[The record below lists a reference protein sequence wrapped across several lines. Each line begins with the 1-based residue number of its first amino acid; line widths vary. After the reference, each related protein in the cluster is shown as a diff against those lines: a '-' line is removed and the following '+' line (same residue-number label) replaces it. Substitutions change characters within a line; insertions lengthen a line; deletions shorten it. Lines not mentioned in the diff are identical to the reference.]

1 MKCKNTIAMVLA
13 GAMLLPSN
21 AFAADLSQYKDFPND
36 WSAKSLEQAI
46 DNGLLNGSN
55 GMIDAKGLLTR
66 AQMAAIVSRSFGAA
80 KTASLD
86 DYRDVLPSAWYYSD
100 MAKAV
105 KMGAFQGANGLLNPD
120 ATITREEAFT
130 VLARAFALEGGGSAT
145 LKDFVD
151 GGTVSSWASESVAAL
166 VAGGYVNGANG
177 MLNLKNNITRAEFA
191 KVITGMAASY
201 VGAEGVSSKTVEG
214 NVIVRESGASLSG
227 MTINGDLIIAD
238 SADKVSLDNVK
249 VTGRI
254 VIRGGADAVGIK
266 NTTAGKGVLV
276 SSPNGAA
283 AISVSGGSVGTV
295 TAKSDLSLSGS
306 VSNVA
311 VTDKATLTV
320 EKNASVGTVTVSAAG
335 SKVTGDGKVTNVQA
349 NANNVTVTSKGAK
362 VTAGSGV
369 SGVKAGDKA
378 VESGKSET
386 VGTASSSGG
395 SSSGGGSSSSRSDY
409 SYVLMN
415 IPYGEFY
422 KAELNENAAAV
433 DAVSSATK
441 NKTRIG
447 TLAGGSYHVNPD
459 GSDITGVTYP
469 VRVKTSDL
477 SGLKKVTDSDSVSI
491 TVNKKGKDETSTY
504 TGKEALFESASYSYY
519 ALSSTPSY
527 YKEATLTDGKW
538 SFGKATGAASEDTAT
553 IAKFKTSGH
562 HADYEMKVE
571 SDKIT
576 KGQKV
581 YAVVVTDTDGNS
593 YGLRHVAEIWHAIE
607 LGFNADSPIAGK
619 TIKTITYYTDDGVIE
634 LNLNEALYVPAQA
647 ATAKVA
653 EADFSA
659 GETAVTLSKDLPSDF
674 DAKYSVTVADKESD
688 FFRYENGKITWDKNG
703 EAPSGTYQ
711 LTITD
716 QGGKYAPITAQIN
729 LNVYAYAAVPYDEY
743 WKSEGVYLSGSD
755 WKASSDEVD
764 RDDNK
769 GHQEHDKGAFDAVS
783 RATTNHGLH
792 RGSFQQ
798 SVVVHGTKDGETY
811 DYHPL
816 AWNDGNN
823 FVDADG
829 NTYNRNEIGITSYD
843 ITGIKYV
850 PVKVSA
856 SDFADFSTKYT
867 VTKNGKTLQGGYSEQ
882 NLSAYTAVAAVDKDT
897 NGLKEVTKKGDSF
910 SFGARKTGSGSGIQG
925 EELKTANEGIHA
937 AAKEYS
943 GNFGEML
950 RVDLDNTK
958 DGTKYYG
965 DLGSHMQTVV
975 WKYYGSGNEVLA
987 TYGTKF
993 AADDWMHK
1001 SMGIQLGLTDS
1012 LRAKLPEGTDGTGK
1026 WTITVYALGY
1036 SDTTYTVNVTAD
1048 NLPQKV
1054 DAMTDEQ
1061 KTQLTALKDAAKEL
1075 LDNKSAD
1082 EYKSVAEAQWAALT
1096 EHYNEAVTMLAK
1108 ADATSAEAEE
1118 LLGELPGLIAPI
1130 KLAPVTE
1137 TYTALFPVLNDKKYD
1152 DYWLEQVAQKMGKSK
1167 TDDTVKKTTDYL
1179 KNVCSGK
1186 IYGEE
1191 AEKQYNKSDMFQFDC
1206 EFING
1211 VDTIQFDG
1219 NTIKGTQDGKDV
1231 FSHQYNYIG
1240 EVTVGEGDMSFTG
1253 DLYKTNDKDAGE
1265 FTYFIMRDDTP
1276 DTTQHI
1282 EFRYGSDLEALKGYV
1297 TGKYAY
1303 WLAAGIP
1310 VNSEDDFV
1318 KKCIKLFV
1326 DENVEEQEATDAPEV
1341 SKMELT
1347 KDMFDT
1353 YYLMS
1358 FDGTDLTALDAYLN
1372 KITEITINDTV
1383 CSYFS
1388 GYTLQVGTNGK
1399 DTIKFKESNF
1409 TADGTYNIVIK
1420 AEGYKDLTYTYTKGN
1435 GGNTEPDTPVT
1446 ETKHITGTISPE
1458 DDNTDGIEEAY
1469 DFSFDIKLQDGTIL
1483 EIFNDTTNAGGND
1496 TYWKKAT
1503 TKGNPKKNQAGM
1515 FTQLLNKKA
1524 SDINEYDTV
1533 SGATVSSNAIKNAV
1547 KAALGAND

>member
-46 DNGLLNGSN
+46 DDGLLNGSN

-66 AQMAAIVSRSFGAA
+66 AQMAAIVSRAFGAA

-100 MAKAV
+100 MGKAV

-120 ATITREEAFT
+120 APITREEAFT

-201 VGAEGVSSKTVEG
+201 VGAEGVSGKTVEG
-214 NVIVRESGASLSG
+214 NMIVRESGASLSG

-254 VIRGGADAVGIK
+254 VIRGGADAVSIK
-266 NTTAGKGVLV
+266 DSKAGKGVLV

-349 NANNVTVTSKGAK
+349 NANNVTVTSKGTK

-378 VESGKSET
+378 VDSGKTET

-581 YAVVVTDTDGNS
+581 YAVVLTDTDGNT
-593 YGLRHVAEIWHAIE
+593 YGLHHVTEIWRATE
-607 LGFNADSPIAGK
+607 LGFESDSALVGK
-619 TIKTITYYTDDGVIE
+619 TISAVTYYTDDGVIKLKLAE
-634 LNLNEALYVPAQA
+634 KLYVPHIAKDAKAEVAKFDADEKETTLTLSGFPEDFAQNVKVPDGMSYADGKIKFGSALPGSYTVTVSDAKGKYADVTASFTVSTSKAAAKYDASSVALKKADSAEDADFTNFLKNITSVKVGDKKYAATDKDAVTIIKKDGAIDEDAKSNNEALFADGKEKTLTVSA
-647 ATAKVA
+647 AGYPDLT
-653 EADFSA
+653 FSY
-659 GETAVTLSKDLPSDF
+659 TP
-674 DAKYSVTVADKESD
+674 
-688 FFRYENGKITWDKNG
+688 
-703 EAPSGTYQ
+703 TY
-711 LTITD
+711 T
-716 QGGKYAPITAQIN
+716 
-729 LNVYAYAAVPYDEY
+729 YAYAAVPYDEY
-743 WKSEGVYLSGSD
+743 WQSEGVYLNKGSEWDAGSD
-755 WKASSDEVD
+755 A
-764 RDDNK
+764 RD
-769 GHQEHDKGAFDAVS
+769 GHNEYDKGAFDAVS

-798 SVVVHGTKDGETY
+798 SVVIHTDDKDY
-811 DYHPL
+811 YPV
-816 AWNDGNN
+816 AWTDGDN

-829 NTYNRNEIGITSYD
+829 KTYNKKEIGITSYN

-850 PVKVSA
+850 PVKVSS
-856 SDFADFSTKYT
+856 SDFADFCKQYT
-867 VTKNGKTLQGGYSEQ
+867 VTKNGETLQGGYSEF
-882 NLSAYTAVAAVDKDT
+882 NLNAYTAVAAVDKDT
-897 NGLKEVTKKGDSF
+897 NGLKEVTLGSNGYT
-910 SFGARKTGSGSGIQG
+910 FGARQTGEGSGIKG
-925 EELKTANEGIHA
+925 EALKTADKAITA

-950 RVDLDNTK
+950 RVDLNNN
-958 DGTKYYG
+958 YG
-965 DLGSHMQTVV
+965 DLGGHMQTVV
-975 WKYYGSGNEVLA
+975 WKYYGTDEKNTTPLA

-993 AADDWMHK
+993 AADNWMHRI
-1001 SMGIQLGLTDS
+1001 MGIQLGLTDS
-1012 LRAKLPEGTDGTGK
+1012 LRAKLPKDTDGTGK

-1036 SDTTYTVNVTAD
+1036 RDTTYEVNVTAD
-1048 NLPQKV
+1048 NLPKKVEPMTEKQK
-1054 DAMTDEQ
+1054 EQ
-1061 KTQLTALKDAAKEL
+1061 LESLRDQAKVLLAAAKDSNNLTPAETTLKAHYDEIVAL
-1075 LDNKSAD
+1075 LA
-1082 EYKSVAEAQWAALT
+1082 
-1096 EHYNEAVTMLAK
+1096 
-1108 ADATSAEAEE
+1108 
-1118 LLGELPGLIAPI
+1118 
-1130 KLAPVTE
+1130 
-1137 TYTALFPVLNDKKYD
+1137 
-1152 DYWLEQVAQKMGKSK
+1152 
-1167 TDDTVKKTTDYL
+1167 
-1179 KNVCSGK
+1179 
-1186 IYGEE
+1186 
-1191 AEKQYNKSDMFQFDC
+1191 
-1206 EFING
+1206 
-1211 VDTIQFDG
+1211 
-1219 NTIKGTQDGKDV
+1219 
-1231 FSHQYNYIG
+1231 
-1240 EVTVGEGDMSFTG
+1240 
-1253 DLYKTNDKDAGE
+1253 DKDATKAAADGLIQEVPGYITAVENERKSTTNKTANGE
-1265 FTYFIMRDDTP
+1265 AT
-1276 DTTQHI
+1276 
-1282 EFRYGSDLEALKGYV
+1282 V
-1297 TGKYAY
+1297 TMTDGKYVAGSYQAKVTVTFDSDGRVVSVVDNDTQPGYNSTY
-1303 WLAAGIP
+1303 W
-1310 VNSEDDFV
+1310 
-1318 KKCIKLFV
+1318 
-1326 DENVEEQEATDAPEV
+1326 TDATA
-1341 SKMELT
+1341 MFT
-1347 KDMFDT
+1347 KFV
-1353 YYLMS
+1353 
-1358 FDGTDLTALDAYLN
+1358 GKTAS
-1372 KITEITINDTV
+1372 EI
-1383 CSYFS
+1383 
-1388 GYTLQVGTNGK
+1388 
-1399 DTIKFKESNF
+1399 
-1409 TADGTYNIVIK
+1409 
-1420 AEGYKDLTYTYTKGN
+1420 
-1435 GGNTEPDTPVT
+1435 
-1446 ETKHITGTISPE
+1446 
-1458 DDNTDGIEEAY
+1458 DGI
-1469 DFSFDIKLQDGTIL
+1469 
-1483 EIFNDTTNAGGND
+1483 NA
-1496 TYWKKAT
+1496 
-1503 TKGNPKKNQAGM
+1503 
-1515 FTQLLNKKA
+1515 
-1524 SDINEYDTV
+1524 V
-1533 SGATVSSNAIKNAV
+1533 SGATVSSNAIKKAV
-1547 KAALGAND
+1547 KNALSN

>member
-46 DNGLLNGSN
+46 DDGLLNGSN

-66 AQMAAIVSRSFGAA
+66 AQMAAIVSRAFGAA

-100 MAKAV
+100 MGKAV

-120 ATITREEAFT
+120 APITREEAFT

-201 VGAEGVSSKTVEG
+201 VGAEGVSGKTVEG
-214 NVIVRESGASLSG
+214 NMIVRESGASLSG

-254 VIRGGADAVGIK
+254 VIRGGADAVSIK
-266 NTTAGKGVLV
+266 DSKAGKGVLV

-349 NANNVTVTSKGAK
+349 NANNVTVTSKGTK

-378 VESGKSET
+378 VDSGKTET

-581 YAVVVTDTDGNS
+581 YAVVLTDTDGNT
-593 YGLRHVAEIWHAIE
+593 YGLHHVTEIWRATE
-607 LGFNADSPIAGK
+607 LGFESDSALVGK
-619 TIKTITYYTDDGVIE
+619 TISAVTYYTDDGVIKLKLAE
-634 LNLNEALYVPAQA
+634 KLYVPHIAKDAKAEVAKFDADAKETTLTLSGFPEDFAQNVKVPDGMSYADGKIKFGSALPGSYTVTVSDAKGKYADVTASFTVSTSKAAAKYDTSSVALKKADSAEDADFTNFLKNITSVKVGDKKYAATDKDAVTIIKKDGAIDEDAKSNNEALFADGKEKTLTVSA
-647 ATAKVA
+647 AGYPDLT
-653 EADFSA
+653 FSY
-659 GETAVTLSKDLPSDF
+659 TP
-674 DAKYSVTVADKESD
+674 
-688 FFRYENGKITWDKNG
+688 
-703 EAPSGTYQ
+703 TY
-711 LTITD
+711 T
-716 QGGKYAPITAQIN
+716 
-729 LNVYAYAAVPYDEY
+729 YAYAAVPYDEY
-743 WKSEGVYLSGSD
+743 WQSEGVYLNKGSEWDAGSD
-755 WKASSDEVD
+755 A
-764 RDDNK
+764 RD
-769 GHQEHDKGAFDAVS
+769 GHNEYDKGAFDAVS

-798 SVVVHGTKDGETY
+798 SVVIHTDDKDY
-811 DYHPL
+811 YPV
-816 AWNDGNN
+816 AWTDGDN

-829 NTYNRNEIGITSYD
+829 KTYNKKEIGITSYN

-850 PVKVSA
+850 PVKVSS
-856 SDFADFSTKYT
+856 SDFADFCKQYT
-867 VTKNGKTLQGGYSEQ
+867 VTKNGETLQGGYSEF
-882 NLSAYTAVAAVDKDT
+882 NLNAYTAVAAVDKDT
-897 NGLKEVTKKGDSF
+897 NGLKEVTLGSNGYT
-910 SFGARKTGSGSGIQG
+910 FGARQTGEGSGIKG
-925 EELKTANEGIHA
+925 EALKTADKAITA

-950 RVDLDNTK
+950 RVDLNNN
-958 DGTKYYG
+958 YG
-965 DLGSHMQTVV
+965 DLGGHMQTVV
-975 WKYYGSGNEVLA
+975 WKYYGTDEKNTTPLA

-993 AADDWMHK
+993 AADNWMHRI
-1001 SMGIQLGLTDS
+1001 MGIQLGLTDS
-1012 LRAKLPEGTDGTGK
+1012 LRAKLPKDTDGTGK

-1036 SDTTYTVNVTAD
+1036 RDTTYEVNVTAD
-1048 NLPQKV
+1048 NLPKKVEPMTEKQK
-1054 DAMTDEQ
+1054 EQ
-1061 KTQLTALKDAAKEL
+1061 LESLRDQAKVLLAAAKDSNNLTPAETTLKAHYDEIVAL
-1075 LDNKSAD
+1075 LA
-1082 EYKSVAEAQWAALT
+1082 
-1096 EHYNEAVTMLAK
+1096 
-1108 ADATSAEAEE
+1108 
-1118 LLGELPGLIAPI
+1118 
-1130 KLAPVTE
+1130 
-1137 TYTALFPVLNDKKYD
+1137 
-1152 DYWLEQVAQKMGKSK
+1152 
-1167 TDDTVKKTTDYL
+1167 
-1179 KNVCSGK
+1179 
-1186 IYGEE
+1186 
-1191 AEKQYNKSDMFQFDC
+1191 
-1206 EFING
+1206 
-1211 VDTIQFDG
+1211 
-1219 NTIKGTQDGKDV
+1219 
-1231 FSHQYNYIG
+1231 
-1240 EVTVGEGDMSFTG
+1240 
-1253 DLYKTNDKDAGE
+1253 DKDATKAAADGLIQEVPGYITAVENERKSTTNKTANGE
-1265 FTYFIMRDDTP
+1265 AT
-1276 DTTQHI
+1276 
-1282 EFRYGSDLEALKGYV
+1282 V
-1297 TGKYAY
+1297 TMTDGKYVAGSYQAKVTVTFDSDGRVVSVVDNDTQPGYNSTY
-1303 WLAAGIP
+1303 W
-1310 VNSEDDFV
+1310 
-1318 KKCIKLFV
+1318 
-1326 DENVEEQEATDAPEV
+1326 TDATA
-1341 SKMELT
+1341 MFT
-1347 KDMFDT
+1347 KFV
-1353 YYLMS
+1353 
-1358 FDGTDLTALDAYLN
+1358 GKTAS
-1372 KITEITINDTV
+1372 EI
-1383 CSYFS
+1383 
-1388 GYTLQVGTNGK
+1388 
-1399 DTIKFKESNF
+1399 
-1409 TADGTYNIVIK
+1409 
-1420 AEGYKDLTYTYTKGN
+1420 
-1435 GGNTEPDTPVT
+1435 
-1446 ETKHITGTISPE
+1446 
-1458 DDNTDGIEEAY
+1458 DGI
-1469 DFSFDIKLQDGTIL
+1469 
-1483 EIFNDTTNAGGND
+1483 NA
-1496 TYWKKAT
+1496 
-1503 TKGNPKKNQAGM
+1503 
-1515 FTQLLNKKA
+1515 
-1524 SDINEYDTV
+1524 V
-1533 SGATVSSNAIKNAV
+1533 SGATVSSNAIKKAV
-1547 KAALGAND
+1547 KNALSN

>member
-21 AFAADLSQYKDFPND
+21 AFAADLSQYRDFPND

-46 DNGLLNGSN
+46 DDGLLNGSN

-66 AQMAAIVSRSFGAA
+66 AQMAAIVSRAFGAA

-100 MAKAV
+100 MGKAV

-120 ATITREEAFT
+120 APITREEAFT

-201 VGAEGVSSKTVEG
+201 VGAEGVSGKTVEG
-214 NVIVRESGASLSG
+214 NMVVRESGASLSG

-254 VIRGGADAVGIK
+254 VIRGGADAVSIK

-581 YAVVVTDTDGNS
+581 YAVVLTDTDGNT
-593 YGLRHVAEIWHAIE
+593 YGLHHVTEIWRATE
-607 LGFNADSPIAGK
+607 LGFESDSALVGK
-619 TIKTITYYTDDGVIE
+619 TISAVTYYTDDGVIKLKLAE
-634 LNLNEALYVPAQA
+634 KLYVPHIAKDAKAEVAKFDADAKETTLTLSGFPEDFAQNVKVPDGMSYADGKIKFGSALPGSYTVTVSDAKGKYADVTASFTVSTSKAAAKYDASSVALKKADSAEDADFTNFLKNITSVKVGDKKYAATDKDAVTIIKKDGAIDEDAKSNNEALFADGKEKTLTVSA
-647 ATAKVA
+647 AGYPDLT
-653 EADFSA
+653 FSY
-659 GETAVTLSKDLPSDF
+659 TP
-674 DAKYSVTVADKESD
+674 
-688 FFRYENGKITWDKNG
+688 
-703 EAPSGTYQ
+703 TY
-711 LTITD
+711 T
-716 QGGKYAPITAQIN
+716 
-729 LNVYAYAAVPYDEY
+729 YAYAAVPYDEY
-743 WKSEGVYLSGSD
+743 WQSEGVYL
-755 WKASSDEVD
+755 
-764 RDDNK
+764 NK
-769 GHQEHDKGAFDAVS
+769 GSEWDAGFDARDGHNEYDKGAFDAVS

-798 SVVVHGTKDGETY
+798 SVVIHTADKDY
-811 DYHPL
+811 YPV
-816 AWNDGNN
+816 AWTDGDN

-829 NTYNRNEIGITSYD
+829 KTYNKKEIGITSYN

-850 PVKVSA
+850 PVKVSS
-856 SDFADFSTKYT
+856 SDFADFCKQYT
-867 VTKNGKTLQGGYSEQ
+867 VTKNGETLQGGYSEF
-882 NLSAYTAVAAVDKDT
+882 NLNAYTAVAAVDKDT
-897 NGLKEVTKKGDSF
+897 NGLKEVTLGSNGYT
-910 SFGARKTGSGSGIQG
+910 FGARQTGEGSGIKG
-925 EELKTANEGIHA
+925 EALKTADKAITA

-950 RVDLDNTK
+950 RVDLNNN
-958 DGTKYYG
+958 YG
-965 DLGSHMQTVV
+965 DLGGHMQTVV
-975 WKYYGSGNEVLA
+975 WKYYGTDEKNTTPLA

-993 AADDWMHK
+993 AADNWMHK
-1001 SMGIQLGLTDS
+1001 TMGIQLGLTDS
-1012 LRAKLPEGTDGTGK
+1012 LRAKLPDGKDGTGK

-1036 SDTTYTVNVTAD
+1036 SDTTYTVNVAAE
-1048 NLPQKV
+1048 NLPKKVELMTEKQK
-1054 DAMTDEQ
+1054 EQ
-1061 KTQLTALKDAAKEL
+1061 LESLRDQAKKLLDAAADQNNLTPKEAELKKHYDEIVAL
-1075 LDNKSAD
+1075 LAKSGAN
-1082 EYKSVAEAQWAALT
+1082 SVEAQ
-1096 EHYNEAVTMLAK
+1096 
-1108 ADATSAEAEE
+1108 E
-1118 LLGELPGLIAPI
+1118 LIDEVPKLI
-1130 KLAPVTE
+1130 
-1137 TYTALFPVLNDKKYD
+1137 
-1152 DYWLEQVAQKMGKSK
+1152 
-1167 TDDTVKKTTDYL
+1167 
-1179 KNVCSGK
+1179 
-1186 IYGEE
+1186 
-1191 AEKQYNKSDMFQFDC
+1191 
-1206 EFING
+1206 
-1211 VDTIQFDG
+1211 
-1219 NTIKGTQDGKDV
+1219 KDV
-1231 FSHQYNYIG
+1231 EDARKQP
-1240 EVTVGEGDMSFTG
+1240 T
-1253 DLYKTNDKDAGE
+1253 KPDKP
-1265 FTYFIMRDDTP
+1265 T
-1276 DTTQHI
+1276 
-1282 EFRYGSDLEALKGYV
+1282 
-1297 TGKYAY
+1297 
-1303 WLAAGIP
+1303 
-1310 VNSEDDFV
+1310 
-1318 KKCIKLFV
+1318 
-1326 DENVEEQEATDAPEV
+1326 
-1341 SKMELT
+1341 
-1347 KDMFDT
+1347 
-1353 YYLMS
+1353 
-1358 FDGTDLTALDAYLN
+1358 
-1372 KITEITINDTV
+1372 
-1383 CSYFS
+1383 
-1388 GYTLQVGTNGK
+1388 
-1399 DTIKFKESNF
+1399 
-1409 TADGTYNIVIK
+1409 
-1420 AEGYKDLTYTYTKGN
+1420 
-1435 GGNTEPDTPVT
+1435 T
-1446 ETKHITGTISPE
+1446 ETKTITGKITPK
-1458 DDNTDGIEEAY
+1458 DDDDGNIDEGY
-1469 DFSFDIKLQDGTIL
+1469 NFSFDVTLQDGTI
-1483 EIFNDTTNAGGND
+1483 INISNDTTDAGGNKK
-1496 TYWKKAT
+1496 YWEWAT
-1503 TKGNPKKNQAGM
+1503 TEGHKGITGL
-1515 FTQLLNKKA
+1515 FTSLLNKTA
-1524 SDINEYDTV
+1524 SEIGNVDAVT
-1533 SGATVSSNAIKNAV
+1533 GATVSSNAIKTAV
-1547 KAALGAND
+1547 KNALSND

>member
-46 DNGLLNGSN
+46 DDGLLNGSN

-66 AQMAAIVSRSFGAA
+66 AQMAAIVSRAFGAA

-100 MAKAV
+100 MGKAV

-120 ATITREEAFT
+120 APITREEAFT

-201 VGAEGVSSKTVEG
+201 VGAEGVSGKTVEG
-214 NVIVRESGASLSG
+214 NMIVRESGASLSG

-254 VIRGGADAVGIK
+254 VIRGGADAVSIK
-266 NTTAGKGVLV
+266 DSKAGKGVLV

-349 NANNVTVTSKGAK
+349 NANNVTVTSKGTK

-378 VESGKSET
+378 VDSGKTET

-395 SSSGGGSSSSRSDY
+395 SSSGGSSSSRSDY

-581 YAVVVTDTDGNS
+581 YAVVLTDTDGNT
-593 YGLRHVAEIWHAIE
+593 YGLHHVTEIWRATE
-607 LGFNADSPIAGK
+607 LGFESDSALVGK
-619 TIKTITYYTDDGVIE
+619 TISAVTYYTDDGVIKLKLAE
-634 LNLNEALYVPAQA
+634 KLYVPHIAKDAKAEVAKFDADAKETTLTLSGFPEDFAQNVKVPDGMSYADGKIKFGSALPGSYTVTVSDAKGKYADVTASFTVSTSKAAAKYDASSVALKKADSAEDADFTNFLKNITSVKVGDKKYAATDKDAVTIIKKDGAIDEDAKSNNEALFADGKEKTLTVSA
-647 ATAKVA
+647 AGYPDLT
-653 EADFSA
+653 FSY
-659 GETAVTLSKDLPSDF
+659 TP
-674 DAKYSVTVADKESD
+674 
-688 FFRYENGKITWDKNG
+688 
-703 EAPSGTYQ
+703 TY
-711 LTITD
+711 T
-716 QGGKYAPITAQIN
+716 
-729 LNVYAYAAVPYDEY
+729 YAYAAVPYDEY
-743 WKSEGVYLSGSD
+743 WQSEGVYLNKGSEWDAGSD
-755 WKASSDEVD
+755 A
-764 RDDNK
+764 RD
-769 GHQEHDKGAFDAVS
+769 GHNEYDKGAFDAVS

-798 SVVVHGTKDGETY
+798 SVVIHTKDNDK
-811 DYHPL
+811 DYYPV
-816 AWNDGNN
+816 AWTDGDN

-829 NTYNRNEIGITSYD
+829 KTYNKKEIGITSYN

-850 PVKVSA
+850 PVKVSS
-856 SDFADFSTKYT
+856 SDFADFCKQYT
-867 VTKNGKTLQGGYSEQ
+867 VTKNGETLQGGYSEF
-882 NLSAYTAVAAVDKDT
+882 NLNAYTAVAAVDKDT
-897 NGLKEVTKKGDSF
+897 NGLKEVTLGSNGYT
-910 SFGARKTGSGSGIQG
+910 FGARQTGEGSGIKG
-925 EELKTANEGIHA
+925 EALKTADKAITA

-950 RVDLDNTK
+950 RVDLNNN
-958 DGTKYYG
+958 YG
-965 DLGSHMQTVV
+965 DLGGHMQTVV
-975 WKYYGSGNEVLA
+975 WKYYGTDEKNTTPLA

-993 AADDWMHK
+993 AADNWMHRI
-1001 SMGIQLGLTDS
+1001 MGIQLGLTDS
-1012 LRAKLPEGTDGTGK
+1012 LRAKLPKDTDGTGK

-1036 SDTTYTVNVTAD
+1036 RDTTYEVNVTAD
-1048 NLPQKV
+1048 NLPKKVEPMTEAQKEQLESLRDQAKKLL
-1054 DAMTDEQ
+1054 DAAADQ
-1061 KTQLTALKDAAKEL
+1061 NNLTPKEAELKKHYNEIVELLAKSDANTEEAKEL
-1075 LDNKSAD
+1075 ID
-1082 EYKSVAEAQWAALT
+1082 EV
-1096 EHYNEAVTMLAK
+1096 
-1108 ADATSAEAEE
+1108 
-1118 LLGELPGLIAPI
+1118 PGLI
-1130 KLAPVTE
+1130 
-1137 TYTALFPVLNDKKYD
+1137 
-1152 DYWLEQVAQKMGKSK
+1152 
-1167 TDDTVKKTTDYL
+1167 
-1179 KNVCSGK
+1179 
-1186 IYGEE
+1186 
-1191 AEKQYNKSDMFQFDC
+1191 
-1206 EFING
+1206 
-1211 VDTIQFDG
+1211 
-1219 NTIKGTQDGKDV
+1219 KDV
-1231 FSHQYNYIG
+1231 EDARKQP
-1240 EVTVGEGDMSFTG
+1240 T
-1253 DLYKTNDKDAGE
+1253 KPDKP
-1265 FTYFIMRDDTP
+1265 T
-1276 DTTQHI
+1276 
-1282 EFRYGSDLEALKGYV
+1282 
-1297 TGKYAY
+1297 
-1303 WLAAGIP
+1303 
-1310 VNSEDDFV
+1310 
-1318 KKCIKLFV
+1318 
-1326 DENVEEQEATDAPEV
+1326 
-1341 SKMELT
+1341 
-1347 KDMFDT
+1347 
-1353 YYLMS
+1353 
-1358 FDGTDLTALDAYLN
+1358 
-1372 KITEITINDTV
+1372 
-1383 CSYFS
+1383 
-1388 GYTLQVGTNGK
+1388 
-1399 DTIKFKESNF
+1399 
-1409 TADGTYNIVIK
+1409 
-1420 AEGYKDLTYTYTKGN
+1420 
-1435 GGNTEPDTPVT
+1435 T
-1446 ETKHITGTISPE
+1446 ETKTITGTIKPE
-1458 DDNTDGIEEAY
+1458 DDDDEQIKESY
-1469 DFSFDIKLQDGTIL
+1469 DFSFDIKLQGGTII
-1483 EIFNDTTNAGGND
+1483 EIFNDTTDAGGNA
-1496 TYWKKAT
+1496 TYWNKAT
-1503 TKGNPKKNQAGM
+1503 VGNKKVTGL
-1515 FTQLLNKKA
+1515 FTSLLNRKA
-1524 SDINEYDTV
+1524 SEIDPNVDAV
-1533 SGATVSSNAIKNAV
+1533 SGATVSSNAIINAIK
-1547 KAALGAND
+1547 KALSND

>member
-21 AFAADLSQYKDFPND
+21 AFAADLSQYRDFPND

-46 DNGLLNGSN
+46 DDGLLNGSN

-66 AQMAAIVSRSFGAA
+66 AQMAAIVSRAFGAA

-100 MAKAV
+100 MGKAV

-120 ATITREEAFT
+120 APITREEAFT

-201 VGAEGVSSKTVEG
+201 VGAEGVSGKTVEG
-214 NVIVRESGASLSG
+214 NMVVRESGASLSG

-254 VIRGGADAVGIK
+254 VIRGGADAVSIK
-266 NTTAGKGVLV
+266 DTTAGKGVLV

-581 YAVVVTDTDGNS
+581 YAVVLTDTDGNT
-593 YGLRHVAEIWHAIE
+593 YGLHHVTEIWRATE
-607 LGFNADSPIAGK
+607 LGFESDSALVGK
-619 TIKTITYYTDDGVIE
+619 TISAVTYYTDDGVIKLKLAE
-634 LNLNEALYVPAQA
+634 KLYVPHIAKDAKAEVAKFDADAKETTLTLSGFPEDFAQNVKVPDGMSYADGKIKFGSALPGSYTVTVSDAKGKYADVTASFTVSTSKAAAKYDASSVALKKADSAEDADFTNFLKNITSVKVGDKKYAATDKDAVTIIKKDGAIDEDAKSNNEALFADGKEKTLTVSA
-647 ATAKVA
+647 AGYPDLT
-653 EADFSA
+653 FSY
-659 GETAVTLSKDLPSDF
+659 TP
-674 DAKYSVTVADKESD
+674 
-688 FFRYENGKITWDKNG
+688 
-703 EAPSGTYQ
+703 TY
-711 LTITD
+711 T
-716 QGGKYAPITAQIN
+716 
-729 LNVYAYAAVPYDEY
+729 YAYAAVPYDEY
-743 WKSEGVYLSGSD
+743 WQSEGVYL
-755 WKASSDEVD
+755 
-764 RDDNK
+764 NK
-769 GHQEHDKGAFDAVS
+769 GSEWDAGFDARDGHNEYDKGAFDAVS

-798 SVVVHGTKDGETY
+798 SVVIHTADKDY
-811 DYHPL
+811 YPV
-816 AWNDGNN
+816 AWTDGDN

-829 NTYNRNEIGITSYD
+829 KTYNKKEIGITSYN

-850 PVKVSA
+850 PVKVSS
-856 SDFADFSTKYT
+856 SDFADFCKQYT
-867 VTKNGKTLQGGYSEQ
+867 VTKNGETLQGGYSEF
-882 NLSAYTAVAAVDKDT
+882 NLNAYTAVAAVDKDT
-897 NGLKEVTKKGDSF
+897 NGLKEVTLGSNGYT
-910 SFGARKTGSGSGIQG
+910 FGARQTGEGSGIKG
-925 EELKTANEGIHA
+925 EALKTADKAITA

-950 RVDLDNTK
+950 RVDLNNN
-958 DGTKYYG
+958 YG
-965 DLGSHMQTVV
+965 DLGGHMQTVV
-975 WKYYGSGNEVLA
+975 WKYYGTDEKNTTPLA

-993 AADDWMHK
+993 AADNWMHK
-1001 SMGIQLGLTDS
+1001 TMGIQLGLTDS
-1012 LRAKLPEGTDGTGK
+1012 LRAKLPDGKDGTGK

-1036 SDTTYTVNVTAD
+1036 SDTTYTVNVAAE
-1048 NLPQKV
+1048 NLPKKVELMTEKQK
-1054 DAMTDEQ
+1054 EQ
-1061 KTQLTALKDAAKEL
+1061 LESLRDQAKKLLDAAADQNNLTPKEAELKKHYDEIVAL
-1075 LDNKSAD
+1075 LAKSGAN
-1082 EYKSVAEAQWAALT
+1082 SVEAQ
-1096 EHYNEAVTMLAK
+1096 
-1108 ADATSAEAEE
+1108 E
-1118 LLGELPGLIAPI
+1118 LIDEVPKLI
-1130 KLAPVTE
+1130 
-1137 TYTALFPVLNDKKYD
+1137 
-1152 DYWLEQVAQKMGKSK
+1152 
-1167 TDDTVKKTTDYL
+1167 
-1179 KNVCSGK
+1179 
-1186 IYGEE
+1186 
-1191 AEKQYNKSDMFQFDC
+1191 
-1206 EFING
+1206 
-1211 VDTIQFDG
+1211 
-1219 NTIKGTQDGKDV
+1219 KDV
-1231 FSHQYNYIG
+1231 EDARKQP
-1240 EVTVGEGDMSFTG
+1240 T
-1253 DLYKTNDKDAGE
+1253 KPDKP
-1265 FTYFIMRDDTP
+1265 T
-1276 DTTQHI
+1276 
-1282 EFRYGSDLEALKGYV
+1282 
-1297 TGKYAY
+1297 
-1303 WLAAGIP
+1303 
-1310 VNSEDDFV
+1310 
-1318 KKCIKLFV
+1318 
-1326 DENVEEQEATDAPEV
+1326 
-1341 SKMELT
+1341 
-1347 KDMFDT
+1347 
-1353 YYLMS
+1353 
-1358 FDGTDLTALDAYLN
+1358 
-1372 KITEITINDTV
+1372 
-1383 CSYFS
+1383 
-1388 GYTLQVGTNGK
+1388 
-1399 DTIKFKESNF
+1399 
-1409 TADGTYNIVIK
+1409 
-1420 AEGYKDLTYTYTKGN
+1420 
-1435 GGNTEPDTPVT
+1435 T
-1446 ETKHITGTISPE
+1446 ETKTITGKITPK
-1458 DDNTDGIEEAY
+1458 DDDDGNIDEGY
-1469 DFSFDIKLQDGTIL
+1469 NFSFDVTLQDGTI
-1483 EIFNDTTNAGGND
+1483 INISNDTTDAGGNKK
-1496 TYWKKAT
+1496 YWKWAT
-1503 TKGNPKKNQAGM
+1503 TEGHKGITGL
-1515 FTQLLNKKA
+1515 FTSLLNKTA
-1524 SDINEYDTV
+1524 SEIGNVDAVT
-1533 SGATVSSNAIKNAV
+1533 GATVSSNAIKTAV
-1547 KAALGAND
+1547 KNALSND

>member
-21 AFAADLSQYKDFPND
+21 AFAADLSQYRDFPND

-46 DNGLLNGSN
+46 DDGLLNGSN

-66 AQMAAIVSRSFGAA
+66 AQMAAIVSRAFGAA

-100 MAKAV
+100 MGKAV

-120 ATITREEAFT
+120 APITREEAFT

-201 VGAEGVSSKTVEG
+201 VGAEGVSGKTVEG
-214 NVIVRESGASLSG
+214 NMIVRESGASLSG

-266 NTTAGKGVLV
+266 NTTTGKGVLV

-349 NANNVTVTSKGAK
+349 NANNVTVTSKGTK

-378 VESGKSET
+378 VDSGKTET

-581 YAVVVTDTDGNS
+581 YAVVLTDTDGNT
-593 YGLRHVAEIWHAIE
+593 YGLHHVTEIWRATE
-607 LGFNADSPIAGK
+607 LGFESDSALVGK
-619 TIKTITYYTDDGVIE
+619 TISAVTYYTDDGVIKLKLAE
-634 LNLNEALYVPAQA
+634 KLYVPHIAKDAKAEVAKFDADAKETTLTLSGFPEDFAQNVKVPDGMSYADGKIKFGSALPGSYTVTVSDAKGKYADVTASFTVSTSKAAAKYDASSVALKKADSAEDADFTNFLKNITSVKVGDKKYAATDKDAVTIIKKDGAIDEDAKSNNEALFADGKEKTLTVSA
-647 ATAKVA
+647 AGYPDLT
-653 EADFSA
+653 FSY
-659 GETAVTLSKDLPSDF
+659 TP
-674 DAKYSVTVADKESD
+674 
-688 FFRYENGKITWDKNG
+688 
-703 EAPSGTYQ
+703 TY
-711 LTITD
+711 T
-716 QGGKYAPITAQIN
+716 
-729 LNVYAYAAVPYDEY
+729 YAYAAVPYDEY
-743 WKSEGVYLSGSD
+743 WQSEGVYLNKGSEWDAGSD
-755 WKASSDEVD
+755 A
-764 RDDNK
+764 RD
-769 GHQEHDKGAFDAVS
+769 GHNEYDKGAFDAVS

-798 SVVVHGTKDGETY
+798 SVVIHTDDKDY
-811 DYHPL
+811 YPV
-816 AWNDGNN
+816 AWTDGDN

-829 NTYNRNEIGITSYD
+829 KTYNKKEIGITSYN

-850 PVKVSA
+850 PVKVSS
-856 SDFADFSTKYT
+856 SDFADFCKQYT
-867 VTKNGKTLQGGYSEQ
+867 VTKNGETLQGGYSEF
-882 NLSAYTAVAAVDKDT
+882 NLNAYTAVAAVDKDT
-897 NGLKEVTKKGDSF
+897 NGLKEVTLGSNGYT
-910 SFGARKTGSGSGIQG
+910 FGARQTGEGSGIKG
-925 EELKTANEGIHA
+925 EALKTADKAITA

-950 RVDLDNTK
+950 RVDLNNN
-958 DGTKYYG
+958 YG
-965 DLGSHMQTVV
+965 DLGGHMQTVV
-975 WKYYGSGNEVLA
+975 WKYYGTDEKNTTPLA

-993 AADDWMHK
+993 AADNWMHRI
-1001 SMGIQLGLTDS
+1001 MGIQLGLTDS
-1012 LRAKLPEGTDGTGK
+1012 LRAKLPKDTDGTGK

-1036 SDTTYTVNVTAD
+1036 RDTTYEVNVTAD
-1048 NLPQKV
+1048 NLPKKVEPMTEKQK
-1054 DAMTDEQ
+1054 EQ
-1061 KTQLTALKDAAKEL
+1061 LESLRDQAKVLLAAAKDSNNLTPAETTLKAHYDEIVAL
-1075 LDNKSAD
+1075 LA
-1082 EYKSVAEAQWAALT
+1082 
-1096 EHYNEAVTMLAK
+1096 
-1108 ADATSAEAEE
+1108 
-1118 LLGELPGLIAPI
+1118 
-1130 KLAPVTE
+1130 
-1137 TYTALFPVLNDKKYD
+1137 
-1152 DYWLEQVAQKMGKSK
+1152 
-1167 TDDTVKKTTDYL
+1167 
-1179 KNVCSGK
+1179 
-1186 IYGEE
+1186 
-1191 AEKQYNKSDMFQFDC
+1191 
-1206 EFING
+1206 
-1211 VDTIQFDG
+1211 
-1219 NTIKGTQDGKDV
+1219 
-1231 FSHQYNYIG
+1231 
-1240 EVTVGEGDMSFTG
+1240 
-1253 DLYKTNDKDAGE
+1253 DKDATKAAADGLIQEVPGYITAVENERKSTTNKTANGE
-1265 FTYFIMRDDTP
+1265 AT
-1276 DTTQHI
+1276 
-1282 EFRYGSDLEALKGYV
+1282 V
-1297 TGKYAY
+1297 TMTDGKYVAGSYQAKVTVTFDSDGRVVSVVDNDTQPGYNSTY
-1303 WLAAGIP
+1303 W
-1310 VNSEDDFV
+1310 
-1318 KKCIKLFV
+1318 
-1326 DENVEEQEATDAPEV
+1326 TDATA
-1341 SKMELT
+1341 MFT
-1347 KDMFDT
+1347 KFV
-1353 YYLMS
+1353 
-1358 FDGTDLTALDAYLN
+1358 GKTAS
-1372 KITEITINDTV
+1372 EI
-1383 CSYFS
+1383 
-1388 GYTLQVGTNGK
+1388 
-1399 DTIKFKESNF
+1399 
-1409 TADGTYNIVIK
+1409 
-1420 AEGYKDLTYTYTKGN
+1420 
-1435 GGNTEPDTPVT
+1435 
-1446 ETKHITGTISPE
+1446 
-1458 DDNTDGIEEAY
+1458 DGITA
-1469 DFSFDIKLQDGTIL
+1469 
-1483 EIFNDTTNAGGND
+1483 
-1496 TYWKKAT
+1496 
-1503 TKGNPKKNQAGM
+1503 
-1515 FTQLLNKKA
+1515 
-1524 SDINEYDTV
+1524 V
-1533 SGATVSSNAIKNAV
+1533 SGATVSSNAIKKAV
-1547 KAALGAND
+1547 KNALSN